1 MATQP
6 PVAFQ
11 GLPEK
16 CRKMSLESVEEV
28 ETAPSGS
35 LEEVSTTSA
44 ECESGAPR
52 PRRKSLSKLRRRL
65 SRTFRLSFSG
75 SLSDFAQ
82 TFTIDERGEYPDP
95 DSATKSLDAE
105 DILPSKLNGKS
116 ELSLFRFISFI
127 TLFPG
132 RLVDNE
138 SYVKN

>member
-1 MATQP
+1 
-6 PVAFQ
+6 
-11 GLPEK
+11 
-16 CRKMSLESVEEV
+16 MSLESVEEV